1 MNNIRIHKKINSF
14 DNNIHSGDEFEQF
27 IKRITEK
34 NKLSKQEVDNIKES
48 TINILRNC
56 IEPKFNNINSDSNT
70 GLVLGYVQSGKT
82 LSFTSLI
89 TLAKD
94 NGYRIVIIFAGS
106 TNLLLDQTVDRLNI
120 DLPDRDNYVII
131 KNPNKD
137 SVNRINKT
145 LNNKHRNR
153 LIILPILKNYKYIN
167 DINYLFK
174 DRSFEKFLNLNSIL
188 LIDDEADQAS
198 LNTKGYSNYKKS
210 KKELKKIEEQS
221 TTYQKISHLKSI
233 LNNHSYIQ
241 YTATPQANLLL
252 ESRDLLLPN
261 WVEVL
266 KPGLSYTGG
275 LEFFNKNKDG
285 HIVEIKSKI
294 NKGQEEPPIELV
306 QAFDDFLVK
315 SALLTYDDYNGS
327 ESLRKKMKKTS
338 MMIHADRKVSENNRY
353 LIWIKRLHNATEVA
367 LKAKE
372 KEIID
377 RFKLQYIKVRSELS
391 SFYNSFPS
399 FENVL
404 EKIIYWVL
412 EDLNS
417 GIWFVTGEDG
427 DKEVRW
433 NDSKHHILIGGQ
445 KLDRGFT
452 VEDLITTYMPRETK
466 GTSNADTIQQRCRF
480 FGYRKNYIEACKVY
494 LPFKS
499 ICEYEEYIEF
509 EEHLRNFLINNDVDE
524 FYNNDKLMK
533 LGILNPTAKNKI
545 PGNLFRS
552 SLSTYQYFEPE
563 FDNSLDN
570 DFKIEKFIESL
581 VCEGELRYKDN
592 PTDDNI
598 HKVFKTSVK
607 KTQSLLNSIIITKNK
622 EKLKRSLMLNQI
634 DNLEAN
640 DKIWVIQMSYK
651 RNQGRPRTLK
661 NNGNIRSLASN
672 HPPEFGDRILL
683 KEKSASGDFNYN
695 GEPILQI
702 HKIKI
707 KENKDYNDQIKQFVG
722 KTLYILCFSFN
733 EEFSYSFISANY
745 D

>member
-1 MNNIRIHKKINSF
+1 MNNIRIHRNLNVY

-27 IKRITEK
+27 IQRISEK
-34 NKLSKQEVDNIKES
+34 NKLSNVEIKNIKDS

-56 IEPKFNNINSDSNT
+56 VEPKFQQDNSDSNT

-94 NGYRIVIIFAGS
+94 NGYKIVIIFAGS
-106 TNLLLDQTVDRLNI
+106 TNLLLDQTIDRLND

-131 KNPNKD
+131 KNPNLKNAN
-137 SVNRINKT
+137 SISNT
-145 LNNKHRNR
+145 LNNKYRDR
-153 LIILPILKNYKYIN
+153 LIILPILKNHKYIEDLN
-167 DINYLFK
+167 NLFK
-174 DRSFEKFLNLNSIL
+174 SRPIEKFISLNSV
-188 LIDDEADQAS
+188 LIVDDEADQAS
-198 LNTKGYSNYKKS
+198 LNTRGNFNFKNKQKD
-210 KKELKKIEEQS
+210 IETDEQS
-221 TTYQKISHLKSI
+221 TTYYKISQLKSI
-233 LNNHSYIQ
+233 LKNHSYLQ

-266 KPGLSYTGG
+266 EPGLSYTGG
-275 LEFFNKNKDG
+275 IEFFKNNKESHIIEITTKISDEKD
-285 HIVEIKSKI
+285 
-294 NKGQEEPPIELV
+294 EPPIELV
-306 QAFDDFLVK
+306 QAFDDFLIK
-315 SALLTYDDYNGS
+315 SALLAYDDYKNS
-327 ESLRKKMKKTS
+327 KRLRKKMNKTS
-338 MMIHADRKVSENNRY
+338 MMIHADRIIKKNNQY
-353 LIWIKRLHNATEVA
+353 LNWIKRLQNATELG
-367 LKAKE
+367 LKEDE

-377 RFKLQYIKVRSELS
+377 RFKLQFLKIETELS
-391 SFYNSFPS
+391 SYYDSFPS
-399 FENVL
+399 FDDVI
-404 EKIIYWVL
+404 KKVTYWVL

-417 GIWFVTGEDG
+417 GIWFVTGKG
-427 DKEVRW
+427 DNEVRW

-499 ICEYEEYIEF
+499 IREFEEYIAF
-509 EEHLRNFLINNDVDE
+509 EEHLRDFLINNDVDE

-545 PGNLFRS
+545 PANLLRS
-552 SLSTYQYFEPE
+552 SSSTYQYFEPDFINLKNNNSQVEE
-563 FDNSLDN
+563 F
-570 DFKIEKFIESL
+570 IEKTEVMGDLI
-581 VCEGELRYKDN
+581 YKDK

-598 HKVFKTSVK
+598 HQVFKTSLNETK
-607 KTQSLLNSIIITKNK
+607 NLLKDISISKNK
-622 EKLKRSLMLNQI
+622 EKLKRIHIHNHLDQL
-634 DNLEAN
+634 DETK
-640 DKIWVIQMSYK
+640 KIWVIQMSYK
-651 RNQGRPRTLK
+651 KIEGRPRSLK
-661 NNGNIRSLASN
+661 NNGNIKSLASN
-672 HPPEFGDRILL
+672 FPPEFGDRILL
-683 KEKSASGDFNYN
+683 KEKSASGNFKYN

-707 KENKDYNDQIKQFVG
+707 KENKHYNDQIKQHVG
-722 KTLYILCFSFN
+722 KMIYILCFSFD
-733 EEFSYSFISANY
+733 EELSYSFISAKY

>member
-1 MNNIRIHKKINSF
+1 MNNIRIHRNLNVY

-27 IKRITEK
+27 IQRISEK
-34 NKLSKQEVDNIKES
+34 NKLSNVEIKNIKDS

-56 IEPKFNNINSDSNT
+56 VEPKFQQDNSDSNT

-94 NGYRIVIIFAGS
+94 NGYKIVIIFAGS
-106 TNLLLDQTVDRLNI
+106 TNLLLDQTIDRLND

-131 KNPNKD
+131 KNPNLKNAN
-137 SVNRINKT
+137 SISNT
-145 LNNKHRNR
+145 LNNKYRDR
-153 LIILPILKNYKYIN
+153 LIILPILKNHKYIEDLN
-167 DINYLFK
+167 NLFK
-174 DRSFEKFLNLNSIL
+174 SRPIEKFISLNSV
-188 LIDDEADQAS
+188 LIVDDEADQAS
-198 LNTKGYSNYKKS
+198 LNTRGNFNFKNKQKD
-210 KKELKKIEEQS
+210 IETDEQS
-221 TTYQKISHLKSI
+221 TTYYKISQLKSI
-233 LNNHSYIQ
+233 LKNHSYLQ

-266 KPGLSYTGG
+266 EPGLSYTGG
-275 LEFFNKNKDG
+275 IEFFKNNKESHIIEITTKISDEKD
-285 HIVEIKSKI
+285 
-294 NKGQEEPPIELV
+294 EPPIELV
-306 QAFDDFLVK
+306 QAFDDFLIK
-315 SALLTYDDYNGS
+315 SALLAYDDYKNS
-327 ESLRKKMKKTS
+327 KRLRKKMNKTS
-338 MMIHADRKVSENNRY
+338 MMIHADRIIKKNNQY
-353 LIWIKRLHNATEVA
+353 LNWIKRLQNATELG
-367 LKAKE
+367 LKEDE

-377 RFKLQYIKVRSELS
+377 RFKLQFLKIETELS
-391 SFYNSFPS
+391 SYYDSFPS
-399 FENVL
+399 FDDVI
-404 EKIIYWVL
+404 KKVTYWVL

-417 GIWFVTGEDG
+417 GIWFVTGKG
-427 DKEVRW
+427 DNEVRW

-499 ICEYEEYIEF
+499 IREFEEYIAF
-509 EEHLRNFLINNDVDE
+509 EEHLRDFLINNDVDE

-545 PGNLFRS
+545 PANLLRS
-552 SLSTYQYFEPE
+552 SSSTYQYFEPDFINLKNNNSQVEE
-563 FDNSLDN
+563 F
-570 DFKIEKFIESL
+570 IEKTEVMGDLI
-581 VCEGELRYKDN
+581 YKDK

-598 HKVFKTSVK
+598 HQVFKTSLNEIK
-607 KTQSLLNSIIITKNK
+607 NLLKDISISKNK
-622 EKLKRSLMLNQI
+622 EKLKRIHIHNHLDQL
-634 DNLEAN
+634 DETK
-640 DKIWVIQMSYK
+640 KIWVIQMSYK
-651 RNQGRPRTLK
+651 KIEGRPRSLK
-661 NNGNIRSLASN
+661 NNGNIKSLASN
-672 HPPEFGDRILL
+672 FPPEFGDRILL
-683 KEKSASGDFNYN
+683 KEKSASGNFKYN

-707 KENKDYNDQIKQFVG
+707 KENKHYNDQIKQHVG
-722 KTLYILCFSFN
+722 KMIYILCFSFD
-733 EEFSYSFISANY
+733 EELSYSFISAKY

>member
-1 MNNIRIHKKINSF
+1 MNNIRIHKNLNVY

-27 IKRITEK
+27 IQRISEK
-34 NKLSKQEVDNIKES
+34 NKLSNVEIKNIKDS

-56 IEPKFNNINSDSNT
+56 VEPKFQQDNSDSNT

-94 NGYRIVIIFAGS
+94 NGYKIVIIFAGS
-106 TNLLLDQTVDRLNI
+106 TNLLLDQTIDRLND

-131 KNPNKD
+131 KNPNLKNAN
-137 SVNRINKT
+137 SISNT
-145 LNNKHRNR
+145 LNNKYRDR
-153 LIILPILKNYKYIN
+153 LIILPILKNHKYIEDLN
-167 DINYLFK
+167 NLFK
-174 DRSFEKFLNLNSIL
+174 SRPIEKFISLNSV
-188 LIDDEADQAS
+188 LIVDDEADQAS
-198 LNTKGYSNYKKS
+198 LNTRGNFNFKNKQKD
-210 KKELKKIEEQS
+210 IETDEQS
-221 TTYQKISHLKSI
+221 TTYYKISQLKSI
-233 LNNHSYIQ
+233 LKNHSYLQ

-266 KPGLSYTGG
+266 EPGLSYTGG
-275 LEFFNKNKDG
+275 IEFFKNNKESHIIEITTKISDEKD
-285 HIVEIKSKI
+285 
-294 NKGQEEPPIELV
+294 EPPIELV
-306 QAFDDFLVK
+306 QAFDDFLIK
-315 SALLTYDDYNGS
+315 SALLAYDDYKNS
-327 ESLRKKMKKTS
+327 KRLRKKMNKTS
-338 MMIHADRKVSENNRY
+338 MMIHADRIIKKNNQY
-353 LIWIKRLHNATEVA
+353 LNWIKRLQNATELG
-367 LKAKE
+367 LKEDE

-377 RFKLQYIKVRSELS
+377 RFKLQFLKIETELS
-391 SFYNSFPS
+391 SYYDSFPS
-399 FENVL
+399 FDDVI
-404 EKIIYWVL
+404 KKVTYWVL

-417 GIWFVTGEDG
+417 GIWFVTGKG
-427 DKEVRW
+427 DNEVRW

-499 ICEYEEYIEF
+499 IREFEEYIAF
-509 EEHLRNFLINNDVDE
+509 EEHLRDFLINNDVDE

-545 PGNLFRS
+545 PANLLRS
-552 SLSTYQYFEPE
+552 SSSTYQYFEPDFINLKNNNSQVEE
-563 FDNSLDN
+563 F
-570 DFKIEKFIESL
+570 IEKTEVMGDLI
-581 VCEGELRYKDN
+581 YKDK

-598 HKVFKTSVK
+598 HQVFKTSLNETK
-607 KTQSLLNSIIITKNK
+607 NLLKDISISKNK
-622 EKLKRSLMLNQI
+622 EKLKRIHIHNHLDQL
-634 DNLEAN
+634 DETK
-640 DKIWVIQMSYK
+640 KIWVIQMSYK
-651 RNQGRPRTLK
+651 KIEGRPRSLK
-661 NNGNIRSLASN
+661 NNGNIKSLASN
-672 HPPEFGDRILL
+672 FPPEFGDRILL
-683 KEKSASGDFNYN
+683 KEKSASGNFKYN

-707 KENKDYNDQIKQFVG
+707 KENKHYNDQIKQHVG
-722 KTLYILCFSFN
+722 KMIYILCFSFD
-733 EEFSYSFISANY
+733 EELSYSFISAKY